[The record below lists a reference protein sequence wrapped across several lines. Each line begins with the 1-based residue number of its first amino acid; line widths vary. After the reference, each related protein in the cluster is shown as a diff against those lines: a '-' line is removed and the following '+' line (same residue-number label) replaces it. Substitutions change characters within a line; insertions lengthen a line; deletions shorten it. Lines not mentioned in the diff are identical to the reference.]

1 MEKQPQSRSA
11 EKQPTQGAVK
21 HSEDDYNFVDI
32 NPKTYDEVLVTRFYN
47 ALMKVNFPM
56 EDELEPLETWIARLE
71 PKQSA
76 EINKVHTQHVLI
88 ALKKEDKSQK
98 DEEGKDI
105 PPVIAGGLVYQYFKV
120 GNVALFAYMVI
131 DQAFRR
137 RGLINI
143 LIQRAITI
151 LHREARELGHP
162 HCDLFIAET
171 NGAGVEDGVML
182 SGDRHKVMHSLGF
195 GHLDVAYVQPPLAE
209 GKDPVYDLILIAHKL
224 SPAISGPEGKRVV
237 PVDGVMHHMRE
248 YARTAMWNPKNHSA
262 FEDALYLKL
271 ALEQFKGVKTIAWN
285 PNLPW
290 PGPNKAPPGILK
302 KPPFHPSQDAKE
314 VKSQEASKDAKLVS
328 SLAVSPAVEPAAASP
343 LAVAAP
349 PLQAIVQPIVQPLY
363 SEKVSSSPLSA
374 PASDSPPS
382 PEPEEQPA
390 TPMPSRPPSMDGS
403 PPKTPEPFSSP
414 AVLAN

>member
-1 MEKQPQSRSA
+1 MEKQPQSRRA

-21 HSEDDYNFVDI
+21 YSEDDYNFVDI
-32 NPKTYDEVLVTRFYN
+32 NPQAYDEPLVTRFYN

-98 DEEGKDI
+98 EEGKDV

-151 LHREARELGHP
+151 LHREARELGRP

-171 NGAGVEDGVML
+171 NGAGVEDGVMF

-195 GHLDVAYVQPPLAE
+195 GHLDVAYVQPPLTEAQ
-209 GKDPVYDLILIAHKL
+209 DPVYDLILIAHKL

-237 PVDGVMHHMRE
+237 PVEGVMHHMRE
-248 YARTAMWNPKNHSA
+248 YARTAMWNPKKPSA

-271 ALEQFKGVKTIAWN
+271 ALKQFKGVKTVAWN
-285 PNLPW
+285 RSLPW

-302 KPPFHPSQDAKE
+302 KAPFHLIQGAKE
-314 VKSQEASKDAKLVS
+314 VKSQEASKEAKSVS

-343 LAVAAP
+343 PVAAP
-349 PLQAIVQPIVQPLY
+349 PLQAIVQLIVQPY
-363 SEKVSSSPLSA
+363 SEKVSDSP
-374 PASDSPPS
+374 PPS

-390 TPMPSRPPSMDGS
+390 SPASMPSRPPSMDGS

>member
-1 MEKQPQSRSA
+1 MEKQPQSRSS
-11 EKQPTQGAVK
+11 EKQPVQGAVK
-21 HSEDDYNFVDI
+21 YSEDDYNFVDI
-32 NPKTYDEVLVTRFYN
+32 NPKTYDEALVTRFYN

-56 EDELEPLETWIARLE
+56 EDELEPLETWVARLE

-76 EINKVHTQHVLI
+76 EINRVHTQHVLI

-98 DEEGKDI
+98 DEEGKEVL
-105 PPVIAGGLVYQYFKV
+105 PVIAGGLVYQYFKV

-137 RGLINI
+137 RGLINM

-171 NGAGVEDGVML
+171 NGAGVEDGVMF

-209 GKDPVYDLILIAHKL
+209 GKDPVYDLILIAHKD

-237 PVDGVMHHMRE
+237 PVEGVMHHMRE
-248 YARTAMWNPKNHSA
+248 YARTAMWDPKKPSA

-271 ALEQFKGVKTIAWN
+271 ALEQFKGVKTVAWN

-302 KPPFHPSQDAKE
+302 KPPFHPSQDAKDG
-314 VKSQEASKDAKLVS
+314 KSQEASPD
-328 SLAVSPAVEPAAASP
+328 VSPAVKPVAASLP
-343 LAVAAP
+343 SATGP
-349 PLQAIVQPIVQPLY
+349 PLQAIVQPIVQPSF
-363 SEKVSSSPLSA
+363 SEKISSSPSA
-374 PASDSPPS
+374 PVSDSPPPS

-390 TPMPSRPPSMDGS
+390 TPATPASMPSRPPSMDGS

-414 AVLAN
+414 EVFAS

>member
-1 MEKQPQSRSA
+1 
-11 EKQPTQGAVK
+11 
-21 HSEDDYNFVDI
+21 
-32 NPKTYDEVLVTRFYN
+32 
-47 ALMKVNFPM
+47 
-56 EDELEPLETWIARLE
+56 
-71 PKQSA
+71 
-76 EINKVHTQHVLI
+76 
-88 ALKKEDKSQK
+88 
-98 DEEGKDI
+98 
-105 PPVIAGGLVYQYFKV
+105 
-120 GNVALFAYMVI
+120 
-131 DQAFRR
+131 
-137 RGLINI
+137 
-143 LIQRAITI
+143 
-151 LHREARELGHP
+151 
-162 HCDLFIAET
+162 
-171 NGAGVEDGVML
+171 
-182 SGDRHKVMHSLGF
+182 LGF

-209 GKDPVYDLILIAHKL
+209 DKDPVYDLILIAHKL

-248 YARTAMWNPKNHSA
+248 YARTAMWNPKNPSA
-262 FEDALYLKL
+262 FEDAVYLKL

-285 PNLPW
+285 PHLPW

-374 PASDSPPS
+374 PPSDSPPPS
-382 PEPEEQPA
+382 PEPEEQPPA
-390 TPMPSRPPSMDGS
+390 TPASMPSRPPSMDGS